1 MRNACDDAPGDPQFH
16 GNQRLGTHMTTRT
29 PANETL
35 NGQAGTAP
43 AGDAPPVRGRSVFM
57 VDTAAMGIVVRTA
70 FLAEDNRVAE
80 MPAVFPD
87 LTYALAQIDSLR
99 QIVIERFAQAAQ
111 VGAQVLAAR
120 AAEAGGAAQPSVTV
134 ATPTATP
141 AGEDPA

>member
-1 MRNACDDAPGDPQFH
+1 MH
-16 GNQRLGTHMTTRT
+16 IMSNQDSTSATVNGQVGT
-29 PANETL
+29 PA
-35 NGQAGTAP
+35 P
-43 AGDAPPVRGRSVFM
+43 AADAPPVRGRSVFM

-120 AAEAGGAAQPSVTV
+120 AAEAGGQSQVSVT
-134 ATPTATP
+134 AAP
-141 AGEDPA
+141 AAPAPAAKDPA